1 MRHRVHGRK
10 LGRTSSH
17 RKALFR
23 NQLTALFTHE
33 RIITTVPKAK
43 ELRPIAER
51 MVTMARTGSL
61 AARRRV
67 AAMISDRGVAKR
79 LFDEIAPRF
88 ADRPGG
94 YTRIMR
100 LGRRHG
106 DNAEL
111 AIIEFVDYE
120 LADHQDDGETE
131 VQKGSFL
138 DRAKGM
144 FGGAPPRPPG
154 RRRTVEAVAETAEP
168 APRRAD
174 APEETEEPVEVK
186 AEAVRTSSK
195 SRSRKPRLRRW
206 RRLRPSRRR
215 PTMPTSPTSPKRTRP
230 PEPKTGITNSNA
242 AASAAALFV
251 VSKLRYLMRRGSESP
266 SSSRDV
272 PRRSLPQGRKR
283 RRG

>member
-10 LGRTSSH
+10 LGRTSAH

-23 NQLTALFTHE
+23 NQLIALFTHE
-33 RIITTVPKAK
+33 RIITTVAKAK

-51 MVTMARTGSL
+51 MVTIARTQTL
-61 AARRRV
+61 AARRKV
-67 AAMISDRGVAKR
+67 AIMVPDRAIAKR

-120 LADHQDDGETE
+120 LSEHRDSGE
-131 VQKGSFL
+131 KGSKSSFL

-144 FGGAPPRPPG
+144 FGGGAAAEEG
-154 RRRTVEAVAETAEP
+154 TTADDEAVETAETG
-168 APRRAD
+168 AD
-174 APEETEEPVEVK
+174 DEAIEVAAAEEPEAVEAEAAIEVGVDEPVEAEAVTTEEPVEEPV
-186 AEAVRTSSK
+186 AEEAAEIEEVVDEPVVEEAVEVVADE
-195 SRSRKPRLRRW
+195 
-206 RRLRPSRRR
+206 
-215 PTMPTSPTSPKRTRP
+215 P
-230 PEPKTGITNSNA
+230 PAEEPEA
-242 AASAAALFV
+242 AEPEAKADEAADDANEE
-251 VSKLRYLMRRGSESP
+251 KK
-266 SSSRDV
+266 DA
-272 PRRSLPQGRKR
+272 
-283 RRG
+283 

>member
-1 MRHRVHGRK
+1 MEKSMRHRVHGRK

-51 MVTMARTGSL
+51 MVTMARTGTL

-67 AAMISDRGVAKR
+67 GAMISDKEIARR

-120 LADHQDDGETE
+120 LADHQDDGDTKA
-131 VQKGSFL
+131 KGSFL

-144 FGGAPPRPPG
+144 FGSGAAAEAG
-154 RRRTVEAVAETAEP
+154 SGADDESVEAVAETAEP
-168 APRRAD
+168 AAEAVAD

-186 AEAVRTSSK
+186 ADAVEAEAAPVEET
-195 SRSRKPRLRRW
+195 PAV
-206 RRLRPSRRR
+206 
-215 PTMPTSPTSPKRTRP
+215 
-230 PEPKTGITNSNA
+230 EPVADNADVAAEDDEKKTT
-242 AASAAALFV
+242 
-251 VSKLRYLMRRGSESP
+251 
-266 SSSRDV
+266 
-272 PRRSLPQGRKR
+272 
-283 RRG
+283 

>member
-33 RIITTVPKAK
+33 RIITTVAKAK

-51 MVTMARTGSL
+51 MVTLARTGTL
-61 AARRRV
+61 AARRKV
-67 AAMISDRGVAKR
+67 ATMVQDREIAKR

-100 LGRRHG
+100 LGRRRG

-111 AIIEFVDYE
+111 AIIEFIDYE
-120 LADHQDDGETE
+120 LADHQDNGETKA
-131 VQKGSFL
+131 KGSFL

-144 FGGAPPRPPG
+144 FGGGAAADEAAATDDEG
-154 RRRTVEAVAETAEP
+154 VETGAETAETV
-168 APRRAD
+168 AEVAD
-174 APEETEEPVEVK
+174 VPDEPVEVEVE
-186 AEAVRTSSK
+186 AEESVEEPAV
-195 SRSRKPRLRRW
+195 
-206 RRLRPSRRR
+206 
-215 PTMPTSPTSPKRTRP
+215 
-230 PEPKTGITNSNA
+230 EAEDDENKTT
-242 AASAAALFV
+242 
-251 VSKLRYLMRRGSESP
+251 
-266 SSSRDV
+266 
-272 PRRSLPQGRKR
+272 
-283 RRG
+283 

>member
-1 MRHRVHGRK
+1 MRHRVQGRK
-10 LGRTSSH
+10 LGRTSAH

-33 RIITTVPKAK
+33 RIITTVHKAK

-51 MVTMARTGSL
+51 MVTLAGTGTL

-67 AAMISDRGVAKR
+67 ATMVADKEIAKR

-100 LGRRHG
+100 LGRRRG

-120 LADHQDDGETE
+120 LADHQEGDDKGPK
-131 VQKGSFL
+131 KGSFL

-144 FGGAPPRPPG
+144 FGGGAAAKEATAGDEPQAG
-154 RRRTVEAVAETAEP
+154 DVEAAPAEVADEPAEAEQAELAPVAEEAAPAAEP
-168 APRRAD
+168 VVED
-174 APEETEEPVEVK
+174 EPD
-186 AEAVRTSSK
+186 
-195 SRSRKPRLRRW
+195 
-206 RRLRPSRRR
+206 
-215 PTMPTSPTSPKRTRP
+215 
-230 PEPKTGITNSNA
+230 A
-242 AASAAALFV
+242 AASDDEEKDKA
-251 VSKLRYLMRRGSESP
+251 
-266 SSSRDV
+266 
-272 PRRSLPQGRKR
+272 
-283 RRG
+283 